1 MILYLPERLY
11 DELKDNKEYQAI
23 DKEMTAIHEKF
34 TTLEEWVTAN
44 PRNNPQILSIYN
56 KLTALVK
63 KVFSNKPQY
72 IEEYNINNGIYT
84 ALEMKQKLYTDQY
97 DTENKF
103 YLLSN
108 IINQSFDTHNFQ
120 PFLKAYISL
129 YESLDEET
137 KDTLSKYIH
146 LKYMHAKVFVTTM
159 ESDLK
164 DIDSLPDQFKT
175 LYLTIS
181 NRVQDKDITLN
192 YFIESLN
199 NSVGLL
205 LDKSTS
211 KKDYLKILDYMSNM
225 GLWFD
230 AKAFQYEECALSILR
245 FMDIKNSIYINCRDY
260 TSAYHVTYMICRRI
274 GDALE
279 DMHTTL
285 RGLGYYDKCN
295 HNIFGLM
302 IRKYIK
308 LTDYVPML
316 EPMNQLFLPYLSD
329 ADKEYVMSDRIGV
342 KESASN
348 PNKIIDTYVVEDID
362 RWFTDNE
369 ALEDMKDINVGV

>member
-11 DELKDNKEYQAI
+11 EELKDNKEYQAI

-44 PRNNPQILSIYN
+44 PSNNPQILSIYN

-63 KVFSNKPQY
+63 KVFANKPQY

-97 DTENKF
+97 GTENKF

-129 YESLDEET
+129 YESLDEGT

-146 LKYMHAKVFVTTM
+146 LKYMHAKVFVTSM
-159 ESDLK
+159 ELELK

-175 LYLTIS
+175 LYRTIS

-192 YFIESLN
+192 YFIESIN

-211 KKDYLKILDYMSNM
+211 KKDCLKILDYMSNM

-245 FMDIKNSIYINCRDY
+245 FMDIKNAIYINCRDY
-260 TSAYHVTYMICRRI
+260 TSAYHVTYMICKRI

-308 LTDYVPML
+308 LTEYIPML

-348 PNKIIDTYVVEDID
+348 PNKIIDTYVLQDID
-362 RWFTDNE
+362 RWFADNE
-369 ALEDMKDINVGV
+369 ALEDMKDIIVGV

>member
-44 PRNNPQILSIYN
+44 PRNNTQILSIYN

-84 ALEMKQKLYTDQY
+84 ALEMKQKLYTDRY

-245 FMDIKNSIYINCRDY
+245 FMGILSILI
-260 TSAYHVTYMICRRI
+260 A
-274 GDALE
+274 E
-279 DMHTTL
+279 
-285 RGLGYYDKCN
+285 
-295 HNIFGLM
+295 
-302 IRKYIK
+302 
-308 LTDYVPML
+308 
-316 EPMNQLFLPYLSD
+316 
-329 ADKEYVMSDRIGV
+329 
-342 KESASN
+342 
-348 PNKIIDTYVVEDID
+348 IILVHI
-362 RWFTDNE
+362 
-369 ALEDMKDINVGV
+369 M